1 MNTMLIIGHPGHEI
15 RCHGWMSRH
24 RPVVHV
30 LTSGG
35 GAPKAGR
42 TESTRKTVEGAGA
55 RCGRL
60 FGSFADQEIY
70 AFMLKGEAGP
80 LATWAESIA
89 SEIAGCSPTTIIT
102 DMVEGYNSSHDLLA
116 YLVDAALTKAAE
128 HGGFRPKVLCQ
139 PLMGRPD
146 QAWQGRLKPTDILTL
161 DEDAYAAKLDAAGA
175 YPELKSEVEHALRES
190 GPDAFRTEAY
200 YETPRG
206 ETLLTTLP
214 DPKPYY
220 ETFGEEQVRRGKYAH
235 VIRHQEHLLPL
246 ARAVRR
252 RMGLG

>member
-35 GAPKAGR
+35 GASKAGR
-42 TESTRKTVEGAGA
+42 TESTRKTVERAGA

-60 FGSFADQEIY
+60 FGSFTDQEVY
-70 AFMLKGEAGP
+70 GFMLRGEAGP
-80 LATWAESIA
+80 LAEWAEAIA
-89 SEIAGCSPTTIIT
+89 TEIAGCSPTTVIT

-116 YLVDAALTKAAE
+116 YLVDAAVEKAAE
-128 HGGFRPKVLCQ
+128 HGGFRPRILCQ

-146 QAWQGRLKPTDILTL
+146 QAWQGRLKPTEVLTL
-161 DEDAYAAKLDAAGA
+161 DDAAYAAKLEASGA

-190 GPDAFRTEAY
+190 GPAAFRTEAFY
-200 YETPRG
+200 VAPSG
-206 ETLLTTLP
+206 EPLLTALP
-214 DPKPYY
+214 DPTPYY
-220 ETFGEEQVRRGKYAH
+220 ETFGEEQVRRGKYDR